1 MKKFSYE
8 KPDMRFFEVQSF
20 EFLLNSS
27 ESFSPNPDDE
37 ENDLLLDPDEGGLFW
52 RPKRYTEINKKLPA
66 EKTDRKFLFCLA
78 NN

>member
-1 MKKFSYE
+1 MKKRAQVQKHEKFSYK

-37 ENDLLLDPDEGGLFW
+37 ENDLWLDPDEGGLF
-52 RPKRYTEINKKLPA
+52 
-66 EKTDRKFLFCLA
+66 
-78 NN
+78 

>member
-8 KPDMRFFEVQSF
+8 KPDMRFFKVQFF

-37 ENDLLLDPDEGGLFW
+37 ENDLLLDSDEDGLF
-52 RPKRYTEINKKLPA
+52 
-66 EKTDRKFLFCLA
+66 
-78 NN
+78 

>member
-1 MKKFSYE
+1 MKKRAQVQIYEKFSYE

-37 ENDLLLDPDEGGLFW
+37 ENDLLLDPDEGGLF
-52 RPKRYTEINKKLPA
+52 
-66 EKTDRKFLFCLA
+66 
-78 NN
+78 

>member
-8 KPDMRFFEVQSF
+8 KPDMRFFKVQFF

-37 ENDLLLDPDEGGLFW
+37 ENDLLLDPDEGGLF
-52 RPKRYTEINKKLPA
+52 
-66 EKTDRKFLFCLA
+66 
-78 NN
+78 